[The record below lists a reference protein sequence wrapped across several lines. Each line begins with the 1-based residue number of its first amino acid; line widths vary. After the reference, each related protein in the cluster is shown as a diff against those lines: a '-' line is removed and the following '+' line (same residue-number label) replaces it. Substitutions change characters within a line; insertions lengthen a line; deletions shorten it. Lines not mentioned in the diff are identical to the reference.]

1 MLEAGKWL
9 LMLVEPDAPSAAAT
23 RRLLARVMPHWQV
36 EVFSD
41 GYHAASYLLQTELAP
56 QLLLTDS
63 LDDSLSGE
71 DLLEFCAA
79 RSPATIRVLMSAQ
92 NDDAVMVTAVN
103 SAQMLLGK
111 PFTEQD
117 LLSVMVRTEQ
127 VLEGPFP
134 EYTRYQLGGI
144 HALPL
149 QQRQYQQL
157 LSLLN
162 DQDSSLKSIA
172 AALSR
177 EAPLAAR
184 LLQLANSAYL
194 GFSRQ
199 TLELTEVVSRLGRE
213 IIKAILYSYQANQQF
228 SGRIQPEVHQRLQDY
243 AQSLAT
249 LAHQLAKTQCRD
261 DARLAEKAFIAGLM
275 QSLGPLVLLSMQPPS
290 AQQLT
295 HEDMW
300 RDGIADHCL
309 LTGYLMTLWGF
320 SADVCQAAMYRLD
333 LAASPQPDR
342 LQAVLHLASYVLFL
356 QQADPQHAVVVPA
369 IEALEAFELT
379 HEFLPPLK

>member
-1 MLEAGKWL
+1 MLESGLWV
-9 LMLVEPDAPSAAAT
+9 LMLVEPDEPSAAAT
-23 RRLLARVMPHWQV
+23 RRLLGVLLPHWQV

-41 GYHAASYLLQTELAP
+41 GFHAANYLLATELAP
-56 QLLLTDS
+56 HLLLTDT

-92 NDDAVMVTAVN
+92 NDDAVMLTAVN

-111 PFTEQD
+111 PFTEQE
-117 LLSVMVRTEQ
+117 LLSVMMRTEQ

-134 EYTRYQLGGI
+134 EYTRYQLGGL

-149 QQRQYQQL
+149 QQRHYQQL
-157 LSLLN
+157 LNLLN
-162 DQDSSLKSIA
+162 DPDSSLKSIA
-172 AALSR
+172 AALGR

-228 SGRIQPEVHQRLQDY
+228 AGRIESALHQQLQDY

-249 LAHQLAKTQCRD
+249 LSHQLAKTQCKD

-275 QSLGPLVLLSMQPPS
+275 QSLGPLVLLSLQPVT

-320 SADVCQAAMYRLD
+320 SVDVCQAAMYRLD
-333 LAASPQPDR
+333 LSASPQPDR
-342 LQAVLHLASYVLFL
+342 LQAILHLASYVLFL
-356 QQADPQHAVVVPA
+356 QNADPQHATVLPDLLA
-369 IEALEAFELT
+369 IQQFELS
-379 HEFLPPLK
+379 HEFLMPAK